1 MGNDMPEISE
11 MLTSLLTGKQ
21 PEPKDKKPVPAARQT
36 KKRKDQ

>member
-21 PEPKDKKPVPAARQT
+21 PESKEKKPAPATRQT
-36 KKRKDQ
+36 KKRKEQ